1 MRTWRQQEQQQKQE
15 QQEQQQKKQQ
25 QHQKHEEDQQMVM
38 PRILIIK
45 KLRFLRLSRV
55 KLTRCMDEGQ
65 QDVDVEGIESTRRR
79 ITMQ

>member
-1 MRTWRQQEQQQKQE
+1 MRTWRQQE

-45 KLRFLRLSRV
+45 KLRFLRLRV
-55 KLTRCMDEGQ
+55 KPTRCMDEGQ